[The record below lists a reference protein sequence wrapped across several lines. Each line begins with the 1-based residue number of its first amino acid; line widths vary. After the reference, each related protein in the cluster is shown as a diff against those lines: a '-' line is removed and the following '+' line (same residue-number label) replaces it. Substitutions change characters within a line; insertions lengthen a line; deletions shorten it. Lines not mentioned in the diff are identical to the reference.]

1 MREGGRGEKKREK
14 ERKGRRYREGGMKER
29 EDIDLERQRV
39 TGSDIHMR
47 SQLE

>member
-1 MREGGRGEKKREK
+1 MREGGRGEKKRQK
-14 ERKGRRYREGGMKER
+14 ERKGRRYREGGREER

-39 TGSDIHMR
+39 TGSDIQMG